1 MERITSRLVRQML
14 PPRRADGHKGTF
26 GRVYIFGGCTGYT
39 GAPVYA
45 GEAAVRTG
53 SGLVFVGVPEE
64 IYPIAAVRC
73 RDAMVQPLPR
83 DDSALLERMN
93 ACDAVLIGPGL
104 GRAAETERRVLY
116 LMEHLSVPVVLD
128 ADGINAVSAHIDE
141 LDGRRAVTAL
151 TPHEGEFARL
161 DPFFSPG
168 AGTEVR
174 EQAAAA
180 FARRHG
186 CTVVLKGPG
195 TIVAC
200 PDGRTLENTT
210 GNCGMAKGGSGDI
223 LAGMILSLLGQGA
236 GAAEAAV
243 CAVWIHGRAGDLA
256 AEELTAYAMTPTDL
270 LGRLPAAFKELED

>member
-1 MERITSRLVRQML
+1 MEHITPQLVRQML
-14 PPRRADGHKGTF
+14 PSRRADGHKGTF
-26 GRVYIFGGCTGYT
+26 GRVYIYGGCVGYT

-53 SGLVFVGVPEE
+53 GGLVFVGVPEE

-83 DDSALLERMN
+83 DDGALLERMN
-93 ACDAVLIGPGL
+93 ACNAVLIGPGL
-104 GRAAETERRVLY
+104 GREPETERRVLY
-116 LMEHLSVPVVLD
+116 LLQHLSVPVVLD
-128 ADGINAVSAHIDE
+128 ADGINAVSTHIDE
-141 LDGRRAVTAL
+141 LDGRRAVTAV

-161 DPFFSPG
+161 DPSFAPG
-168 AGTEVR
+168 AGAEER
-174 EQAAAA
+174 KRAAAA
-180 FARRHG
+180 FAQRHG

-236 GAAEAAV
+236 GAMEAAA
-243 CAVWIHGRAGDLA
+243 CAVWLHGRAGDLA
-256 AEELTAYAMTPTDL
+256 AEALTVYAMTPTDL

>member
-1 MERITSRLVRQML
+1 MEPITPQLVRKLL
-14 PPRRADGHKGTF
+14 PPRPPGGHKGTF
-26 GRVYIFGGCTGYT
+26 GRVYIYGGCPDYT

-83 DDSALLERMN
+83 DDQILLERME

-104 GRAAETERRVLY
+104 GRTPAAERRVRML
-116 LMEHLSVPVVLD
+116 LEKLSVPVVLD
-128 ADGINAVSAHIDE
+128 ADGINAISAHIDV
-141 LDGRRAVTAL
+141 LDGRRAVTAV

-161 DPFFSPG
+161 DPSFSPG
-168 AGTEVR
+168 AGR
-174 EQAAAA
+174 EERERAAAD

-186 CTVVLKGPG
+186 CVVVLKGPG
-195 TIVAC
+195 TIAAS
-200 PDGRTLENTT
+200 PDGRTMVNTT

-223 LAGMILSLLGQGA
+223 LAGMVLSLLGQGA
-236 GAAEAAV
+236 SSATAE
-243 CAVWIHGRAGDLA
+243 
-256 AEELTAYAMTPTDL
+256 P
-270 LGRLPAAFKELED
+270 